1 MTASDGQPNRVS
13 EWITRYHAKRAR
25 RGEKARGF
33 KANPEPR
40 TIGRLSRGKSLVAGK
55 YRVDGTL
62 IDVPGGS
69 LWSIETDDADLLH
82 ALHGFTW
89 LDDLAALGDYQARA
103 RAQGWLQ
110 EWLNRFYTGKG
121 PGWAAHTTG
130 RRVIRLV
137 NHGLFLMQGDEVD
150 LSQPLYTSL
159 SQQTRFLAKRW
170 HTAPMGLPRIEAL
183 TGLIQAGLAL
193 EGTQDIVA
201 PAIQALG
208 QVCKAAVDDG
218 GAIASRNPEELL
230 EVLTHL
236 IWAADALR
244 EADLVPDE
252 AHLDAIMRIAPTL
265 RALRHADG
273 GLTRFHGGGR
283 GANGQLDTALAGSG
297 IRGMPR
303 HGLAM
308 GFVRMSAAR
317 TTLIFDG
324 AVPPETE
331 ASSNAHASTLAF
343 EMTSGRRPVIIACGD
358 GRAFGAD
365 WARAGRATASHSVLG
380 IDGLSSSRLGDPD
393 TAQAEWLVTRPS
405 SVKVQIGT
413 DATPV
418 GIVAGHDGYVPS
430 HGLTHVRQLEMSED
444 GRGLAGE
451 DVLAAIEDDHQQQFT
466 TALEATRLAGIP
478 YQIRFHLHPDV
489 EAQLDMGGNAVSLA
503 LKSGE
508 VWIFRHD
515 HEAQMRLEPSVYLE
529 HDRVQPRATKQ
540 IVLSARAL
548 RYASRVRWTL
558 AKAQDTPSHL
568 RDYELDPPD
577 GMDD

>member
-1 MTASDGQPNRVS
+1 
-13 EWITRYHAKRAR
+13 
-25 RGEKARGF
+25 
-33 KANPEPR
+33 
-40 TIGRLSRGKSLVAGK
+40 
-55 YRVDGTL
+55 
-62 IDVPGGS
+62 
-69 LWSIETDDADLLH
+69 
-82 ALHGFTW
+82 
-89 LDDLAALGDYQARA
+89 
-103 RAQGWLQ
+103 
-110 EWLNRFYTGKG
+110 
-121 PGWAAHTTG
+121 
-130 RRVIRLV
+130 
-137 NHGLFLMQGDEVD
+137 
-150 LSQPLYTSL
+150 
-159 SQQTRFLAKRW
+159 
-170 HTAPMGLPRIEAL
+170 
-183 TGLIQAGLAL
+183 
-193 EGTQDIVA
+193 
-201 PAIQALG
+201 
-208 QVCKAAVDDG
+208 
-218 GAIASRNPEELL
+218 
-230 EVLTHL
+230 
-236 IWAADALR
+236 
-244 EADLVPDE
+244 
-252 AHLDAIMRIAPTL
+252 
-265 RALRHADG
+265 
-273 GLTRFHGGGR
+273 
-283 GANGQLDTALAGSG
+283 
-297 IRGMPR
+297 
-303 HGLAM
+303 
-308 GFVRMSAAR
+308 
-317 TTLIFDG
+317 
-324 AVPPETE
+324 
-331 ASSNAHASTLAF
+331 
-343 EMTSGRRPVIIACGD
+343 
-358 GRAFGAD
+358 
-365 WARAGRATASHSVLG
+365 VLG

-393 TAQAEWLVTRPS
+393 TAQAEWLVTGPS